1 MFLFPYEE
9 LTRTFIT
16 KNAQEKGY
24 VLEFRKL
31 NLSLFSTKSVDHL
44 IYQTSNNLEV
54 RAESI
59 EIDTSIWDL
68 IKKNFKGNVK
78 VTSLNLEMSE
88 FALKASSVNLEDS
101 SLIGFDRDLTNM
113 SISTNLQIF
122 DGTILRSPVI
132 PMIDTLQGVTIK
144 SILLNL
150 KKTLNSNRL
159 NIEKGVFTLSI
170 AKITISGYI
179 ELAASM
185 RDSRL
190 DLKVCPKL
198 TEKYSIEREDIA
210 SSLQLITKD
219 MPEGCIPVTGTIGS
233 PKVNMPGI
241 QQPPPT
247 SPSILAPVPEN
258 SPIPNEN

>member
-1 MFLFPYEE
+1 MPEELEEKIIDSEEIEEFPSENSEEEEYATTELNWKQKLILINSGIFAFLLSVIFLFPYEE

-31 NLSLFSTKSVDHL
+31 NISLFSTKSVDHL

-122 DGTILRSPVI
+122 DG
-132 PMIDTLQGVTIK
+132 MK
-144 SILLNL
+144 EFECWKFFL
-150 KKTLNSNRL
+150 KNSNFY
-159 NIEKGVFTLSI
+159 N
-170 AKITISGYI
+170 
-179 ELAASM
+179 
-185 RDSRL
+185 
-190 DLKVCPKL
+190 P
-198 TEKYSIEREDIA
+198 
-210 SSLQLITKD
+210 
-219 MPEGCIPVTGTIGS
+219 
-233 PKVNMPGI
+233 
-241 QQPPPT
+241 
-247 SPSILAPVPEN
+247 
-258 SPIPNEN
+258 